1 MTTRALRDE
10 FRKDPALSIHLSDDL
25 LRNAVWRGVEEGV
38 FVYRSGDLLAGP
50 GDPRPSIHVDD
61 QAVVFTMDYARKQ
74 GIWPRT
80 EPEPTA
86 PPDPAGGRAP
96 DGGGGGGATDPDPQ
110 PEAAPQPP
118 TVFSAEGVLKAAL
131 AEMFEK
137 AQGAGVERLKRVSVK
152 LTEPSDAF
160 KLVGIA
166 RGVPNSTKTVKLEG
180 GFRTTDGS
188 EMEFEFTGSAK
199 DAADMREYLDQH
211 FRAAEEKHL
220 VCDLSFGFVGGLS
233 LTDGAAKKF
242 ADQLT
247 RYASTAAYV
256 EAEAEAV

>member
-1 MTTRALRDE
+1 
-10 FRKDPALSIHLSDDL
+10 
-25 LRNAVWRGVEEGV
+25 VGG
-38 FVYRSGDLLAGP
+38 
-50 GDPRPSIHVDD
+50 
-61 QAVVFTMDYARKQ
+61 
-74 GIWPRT
+74 
-80 EPEPTA
+80 PEP
-86 PPDPAGGRAP
+86 GGGSDP
-96 DGGGGGGATDPDPQ
+96 DGGGEGQPPEPEPHPQ
-110 PEAAPQPP
+110 PQPP
-118 TVFSAEGVLKAAL
+118 TVFSAEGVLRAAL
-131 AEMFEK
+131 AEVFEQ

-166 RGVPNSTKTVKLEG
+166 RGVPNSTKTVKLAG
-180 GFRTTDGS
+180 GFTTKDGS
-188 EMEFEFTGSAK
+188 EMEFEFNGSAK

-220 VCDLSFGFVGGLS
+220 VCDLDFGFDGGLS

-256 EAEAEAV
+256 EAEAEAA